1 MWENEGII
9 DWSWGTEA
17 GTGCEVD
24 KGSLKILGGHVKY
37 ELPPSHSGGD
47 DKEAV
52 VWGSGQKFGTR
63 DLI

>member
-1 MWENEGII
+1 M
-9 DWSWGTEA
+9 
-17 GTGCEVD
+17 D

-52 VWGSGQKFGTR
+52 VCGSGEKFGTR